1 MRILF
6 VFIALFACGVAISAH
21 ASDSASSAQG
31 SSATKVMTSKQ
42 VKCILSNE
50 TTAAEAAAASAA
62 SAKKTCT
69 YSCAGMDIKPTE
81 TIALKQ
87 TCPPTMMHTIAP

>member
-6 VFIALFACGVAISAH
+6 VIIALFACGGAISAH
-21 ASDSASSAQG
+21 ASDSASPAQG
-31 SSATKVMTSKQ
+31 PSATKVMPSKQ

-50 TTAAEAAAASAA
+50 TTGAEAAAASAA

-69 YSCAGMDIKPTE
+69 YSCAGMDMKPTE